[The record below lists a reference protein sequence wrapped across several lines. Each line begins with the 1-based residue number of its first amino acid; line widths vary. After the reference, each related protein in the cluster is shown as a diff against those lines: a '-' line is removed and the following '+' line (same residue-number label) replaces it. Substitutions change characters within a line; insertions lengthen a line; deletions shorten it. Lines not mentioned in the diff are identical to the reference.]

1 MDEVRKY
8 AAGRK
13 CWFIV
18 AEGDGHEAAM
28 EAVRTLK
35 EEYPDSEVLYE
46 LQIAASLAVNT
57 GSGLLGIGILPLE

>member
-1 MDEVRKY
+1 MQQAES
-8 AAGRK
+8 A
-13 CWFIV
+13 WFIV